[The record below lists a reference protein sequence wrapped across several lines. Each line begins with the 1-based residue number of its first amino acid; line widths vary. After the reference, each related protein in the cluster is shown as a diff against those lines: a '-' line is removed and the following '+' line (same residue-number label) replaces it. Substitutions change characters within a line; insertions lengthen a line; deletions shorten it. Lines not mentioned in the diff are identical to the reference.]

1 LNQTPSSPRAG
12 VAAEQKN
19 ETQNDP
25 PTTSVK
31 PSEPRKK
38 RNRQDGNTKIS
49 PEGCVSIYDSAVLTL
64 TLIILGI
71 YTKCVAQQTDLLERS
86 LSAQQDYS
94 ISTLRAAN
102 AMQKTA
108 KRAYV
113 TAGIGFN
120 PQIPGTGYTIGQPNS
135 PQLVA
140 TIVLADSGPTPARD
154 VTLTAS
160 AEVAPY
166 RADPNFGS
174 ERVIWA
180 ATKKKTLTNFGQVF
194 ARTPFV
200 RSGNQRPIGPIRQS
214 VIDSLLSMNTK
225 IIVHGAVTYKDAFG
239 DCHWYLFCQTYG
251 VPNSTGEP
259 TGWLA
264 CDEHNDNGDGC
275 QPPK

>member
-1 LNQTPSSPRAG
+1 LNQTPSIPPAE
-12 VAAEQKN
+12 VTAEQKN

-25 PTTSVK
+25 PITKVESNKT
-31 PSEPRKK
+31 KK
-38 RNRQDGNTKIS
+38 RRDQQTGNTQV
-49 PEGCVSIYDSAVLTL
+49 PLAGCVGIYDSIILTL
-64 TLIILGI
+64 TLITLGI
-71 YTKCVAQQTDLLERS
+71 YTSYVAQQTDLLERS

-102 AMQKTA
+102 ATQKTA

-120 PQIPGTGYTIGQPNS
+120 PQIPGTGYTIGQPDS
-135 PQLVA
+135 PRLVA
-140 TIVLADSGPTPARD
+140 TIALADSGPTPARD
-154 VTLTAS
+154 VELTAS

-166 RADPNFGS
+166 TFAPNFES

-180 ATKKKTLTNFGQVF
+180 GKKKTLTNFGQVF
-194 ARTPFV
+194 ARTAFV
-200 RSGNQRPIGPIRQS
+200 SSGNQRPIGPIRQS
-214 VIDSLLSMNTK
+214 VIDSLLSMKTK